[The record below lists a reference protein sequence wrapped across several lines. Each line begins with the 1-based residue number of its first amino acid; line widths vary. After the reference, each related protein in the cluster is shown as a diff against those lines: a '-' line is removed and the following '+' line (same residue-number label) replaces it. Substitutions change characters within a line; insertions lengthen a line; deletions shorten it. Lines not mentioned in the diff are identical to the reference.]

1 MSLASGA
8 VEYTLGTSP
17 VTGCGVSWTAEEMD
31 TALAGPV
38 ASVLFDHEGTAD
50 IAALLESVPGTDFAH
65 VEIAKILDNDTPP
78 KDWEVGEAI
87 AEAYLTHHRDSFFPW
102 PDGRDIRKPKSSL
115 PGADLIGFHKNNK
128 KTRFAFGEVK
138 TSKENK
144 SPPQVVRYGD
154 HSLNRQLTDL
164 RDNKP
169 LRDRAVVYLGYRAT
183 RSGWQGTYQNA
194 AENYIKTKGFGV
206 TIFGVLV
213 RDVPPNSDDL
223 ATSRQMLS
231 ENCPE
236 KTLVELLAI
245 YLPAGSIG
253 TFRNKVMETG
263 KRGDA

>member
-8 VEYTLGTSP
+8 VEYTLGTLP
-17 VTGCGVSWTAEEMD
+17 VTGCGVSWTAEELD
-31 TALAGPV
+31 VALAGPV
-38 ASVLFDHEGTAD
+38 ASLVFDNDGTAD
-50 IAALLESVPGTDFAH
+50 IAVLLESLPGTDFASD
-65 VEIAKILDNDTPP
+65 EITKILNNDTPP

-115 PGADLIGFHKNNK
+115 PGADLVGFHKNNEE
-128 KTRFAFGEVK
+128 TRFAFGEVK
-138 TSKENK
+138 TSKEK
-144 SPPQVVRYGD
+144 KTPPQIVRYGD
-154 HSLNRQLTDL
+154 HSMNRQLTDL

-169 LRDRAVVYLGYRAT
+169 LRDRAVVYLGLRAIM
-183 RSGWQGTYQNA
+183 SDWQGIYRNA
-194 AENYIKTKGFGV
+194 AKHYIKTKGSGV

-223 ATSRQMLS
+223 AASRQMLS

-245 YLPAGSIG
+245 YLPAGSID
-253 TFRNKVMETG
+253 TFRDKVVATS